1 MTTRPG
7 TLELAVCAVMKEVMP
22 RTVQEAAQ
30 AVKAGLPTPAFS
42 DFSWRVAGIEPSLG
56 GRLLPINRALQ
67 LALER
72 EGQARELKAGK
83 EAAQRPTARA

>member
-72 EGQARELKAGK
+72 ELEAWK